1 MVVFL
6 RKANVAAASPS
17 QQSSLRILRITPGNI
32 GYILKNLLLDQ
43 FGKKAPI
50 GNTVKYA
57 TEQHKQ
63 SGSRLQLARNSIDA
77 FPQLSF
83 MPPFPYCPNDNIR

>member
-17 QQSSLRILRITPGNI
+17 QQSSLRILRIIPGNI

-43 FGKKAPI
+43 FGKKVLAP
-50 GNTVKYA
+50 GK
-57 TEQHKQ
+57 
-63 SGSRLQLARNSIDA
+63 NSPLKSD
-77 FPQLSF
+77 
-83 MPPFPYCPNDNIR
+83 

>member
-17 QQSSLRILRITPGNI
+17 QQSSLRILRIIPGNI

-63 SGSRLQLARNSIDA
+63 SGSGLQLVPKLHRR
-77 FPQLSF
+77 FPAVVVHAHIPLLPQ
-83 MPPFPYCPNDNIR
+83 R